1 MRRLSLL
8 APLFVALAVAASIAG
23 CGGGIVAPDL
33 FVVTRT
39 GSIPG
44 ANLTLLVNEEGGT
57 HCNGGS
63 TLKLSDP
70 QLVRAR
76 AIQEELHEKGPKN
89 LTLPPRPGSVLSYS
103 IRDEDGTVRFS
114 DNSAHQPAVLH
125 ELTLLVLQ
133 VAQSVCHL
141 RM

>member
-1 MRRLSLL
+1 MRRHSLAAAL
-8 APLFVALAVAASIAG
+8 LVALAVAVAIAG

-39 GSIPG
+39 GSVPG
-44 ANLTLLVNEEGGT
+44 AKLTLLVNEEGGT
-57 HCNGGS
+57 HCNGGP

-76 AIQEELHEKGPKN
+76 AIQEELHEGNLKN
-89 LTLPPRPGSVLSYS
+89 ATLPPRAGSVFSYS
-103 IRDEDGTVRFS
+103 IRDEDGTLRFS